1 MKSECQA
8 NNTLLAQTRQWTSEM
23 KIY

>member
-8 NNTLLAQTRQWTSEM
+8 NNTLWAQTRQWTSEM